1 MHRSGLD
8 TNAPISN
15 HIHPHHPGMVHVM
28 PSAIE
33 SNPTPKTRKLPKP
46 LGADE
51 RARCDRVASR
61 LHADL
66 SSLVNQLPENARS
79 ASGMC
84 KHLHIV
90 RNTCQRVVNALRGQ
104 SPNAST
110 LVKLPGVKGLE
121 QFLGAMQNQGASR
134 ESIELASIAVAQFD
148 QLINSL
154 AGSHTKLAARITST
168 GEVQSE
174 SPLGSQES
182 RKALFQS
189 AVQVTGRSAATS
201 ISLYAF
207 RQSPENP
214 DVLQRALA
222 SGLLQTTVVPGGMP
236 VVIRAGDTLQW
247 DDPSN
252 RTLDYLDD
260 SKPHGNTPEALLTDF
275 TTHPLPTVSSQGTSD
290 NLVQVID
297 PANFEGPQTLDVIT
311 AARSNHPFRDPKT
324 GKLTLDEVWSLV
336 NCPTVRLLFDIYLHR
351 DLERM
356 VRPKI
361 DSQLWYPNLS
371 SPGGQKWITRYPS
384 PPRLELLGEGIAHAA
399 SQSHPRHPQLTATLF
414 DRVGWD
420 STEFVGFRCEVNYPI
435 WRAGYCMSFHP
446 VAEAS
451 EASELDANT

>member
-1 MHRSGLD
+1 M
-8 TNAPISN
+8 
-15 HIHPHHPGMVHVM
+15 
-28 PSAIE
+28 
-33 SNPTPKTRKLPKP
+33 
-46 LGADE
+46 
-51 RARCDRVASR
+51 CDRVADR

-66 SSLVNQLPENARS
+66 SHLVSLLPNA
-79 ASGMC
+79 AQNGSGMS
-84 KHLHIV
+84 KHLDLV
-90 RNTCQRVVNALRGQ
+90 RNTCQRVIHAIRDQ
-104 SPNAST
+104 SPSAQT

-121 QFLGAMQNQGASR
+121 QMLVAMRKAELPI
-134 ESIELASIAVAQFD
+134 ESIELAAIAVSQFD

-154 AGSHTKLAARITST
+154 AGSHTKLANRINAVGTIDAEST
-168 GEVQSE
+168 
-174 SPLGSQES
+174 LGSVES
-182 RKALFQS
+182 REALFH
-189 AVQVTGRSAATS
+189 AAINITGRSAATS

-214 DVLQRALA
+214 DVLQRAIA

-247 DDPSN
+247 DDPDN

-260 SKPHGNTPEALLTDF
+260 SKPMGNTPDALLKEF
-275 TTHPLPTVSSQGTSD
+275 TTHPLPTVSSQGSAD

-297 PANFEGPQTLDVIT
+297 PANFTGPQTLDVIT

-324 GKLTLDEVWSLV
+324 DELTLDEVWSLV
-336 NCPTVRLLFDIYLHR
+336 NCPCARLLFDIYLHR

-371 SPGGQKWITRYPS
+371 SPGGQRWITRYPS
-384 PPRLELLGEGIAHAA
+384 PPRLELLGEGIAHA
-399 SQSHPRHPQLTATLF
+399 STGSHPRHSELTATLF

-420 STEFVGFRCEVNYPI
+420 ASEFVGFRCEVAFPI

-446 VAEAS
+446 VDLESAT
-451 EASELDANT
+451 DR